1 MKRAITPKTFRSSH
15 ALWLGI
21 AVLAL
26 GFVLLGSGMDMG
38 YVIPR
43 RLLRLAAIA
52 LGGIC
57 VAVSAIVFQTLMGN
71 RILTPA
77 IMGYEAVFLL
87 WQALLLLVLG
97 AQGMG
102 MLGERGNF
110 LVSVALM
117 LGYSWA
123 LQRWLLRRGQGDIY
137 VLLLVGLVLTMVIG
151 TFTQFVQLRISPGEF
166 AVFQGM
172 SYASFNRARPD
183 TLAYAALAVG
193 AICLVL
199 HKTLAVLD
207 VMALGREQAISLGVP
222 HARCMRLYLALVAV
236 LVAVST
242 SLIGPTAFMG
252 IFVANIVYALAP
264 QWRHRSTLPMGC
276 AVAIAI
282 FLVAQL
288 LVEHVF
294 NYKTTVSILVNLVC
308 GAYFLALTV
317 RGRALS

>member
-1 MKRAITPKTFRSSH
+1 MKRVITLKACRSSH

-117 LGYSWA
+117 
-123 LQRWLLRRGQGDIY
+123 
-137 VLLLVGLVLTMVIG
+137 
-151 TFTQFVQLRISPGEF
+151 
-166 AVFQGM
+166 
-172 SYASFNRARPD
+172 
-183 TLAYAALAVG
+183 
-193 AICLVL
+193 
-199 HKTLAVLD
+199 HK
-207 VMALGREQAISLGVP
+207 
-222 HARCMRLYLALVAV
+222 
-236 LVAVST
+236 
-242 SLIGPTAFMG
+242 
-252 IFVANIVYALAP
+252 
-264 QWRHRSTLPMGC
+264 
-276 AVAIAI
+276 
-282 FLVAQL
+282 
-288 LVEHVF
+288 
-294 NYKTTVSILVNLVC
+294 
-308 GAYFLALTV
+308 
-317 RGRALS
+317 